1 MMQGE
6 TIAAISTPLGEGG
19 IGIVRISGSEAIVL
33 VEAIFRPTNRKTA
46 LSQVP
51 THTLHHGFIVSQ
63 GKRIDEVLVS
73 VMRAPRTYTREDV
86 VEVNCHGGSLAT
98 RAVLDLVLKQGARLA
113 ERGEF
118 TKRAFLNGRIALDQ
132 AQAVL
137 NIVKAKTRL
146 GLEAAVEQVG
156 GRFSDAITGIREGIG
171 ELLAQIEVEIDFPD
185 VEAET
190 GAILPALT
198 ELVNCAKRLLAQAEQ
213 GRIVHEGFTIA
224 IIGRPNVGKSTLLN
238 ALLAEERAIVTPI
251 PGTTRDTV
259 EEEAAIGGIPVQLID
274 TAGLREPGDVVE
286 KAGIDRAETAIV
298 RADLLLVMLD
308 RNAPITEEDRRLL
321 HRPWEKPALLVL
333 NKSDLPQVIEPI
345 KPGPWKRVYEISAK
359 HGDGVDQLTQGILNL
374 LLGGEVQSW
383 GAILLLDTWERD
395 LLLRAKSH
403 LDQAIEAV
411 RTGHSTDMVAEEL
424 RAAYLVA
431 GELQGIDV
439 SEDVLDRIFARFCVG
454 K

>member
-1 MMQGE
+1 MMGE
-6 TIAAISTPLGEGG
+6 DTIAALSTPLGEGG
-19 IGIVRISGSEAIVL
+19 IGIVRLSGPKAIAL
-33 VEAIFRPTNRKTA
+33 AEGIFRPTNSEVA

-51 THTLHHGFIVSQ
+51 THTLHHGFIVSE

-86 VEVNCHGGSLAT
+86 VEINCHGGIVAT
-98 RAVLDLVLKQGARLA
+98 RAVLDLVLKHGARLA

-118 TKRAFLNGRIALDQ
+118 TKRAFLNGRISLDQ

-137 NIVKAKTRL
+137 DVVRAKTKL
-146 GLEAAVEQVG
+146 GLEAAVEQLG

-171 ELLAQIEVEIDFPD
+171 ALLAQIEVEIDFPD

-190 GAILPALT
+190 EAILPALK
-198 ELVNCAKRLLAQAEQ
+198 ELANRIERLLSQAEQ
-213 GRIVHEGFTIA
+213 GRIVREGFTVA

-238 ALLAEERAIVTPI
+238 ALLAEERAIVTAI

-259 EEEAAIGGIPVQLID
+259 EEEAAVGGIPVRLID
-274 TAGLREPGDVVE
+274 TAGLRDPGDAVE
-286 KAGIDRAETAIV
+286 EAGIERTETAIA

-308 RNAPITEEDRRLL
+308 RSTSLTAEDRRLL
-321 HRPWEKPALLVL
+321 HRPWEKPTLLVL
-333 NKSDLPQVIEPI
+333 NKFDLPQVTQPTQ
-345 KPGPWKRVYEISAK
+345 PGPWKGVYEISAK
-359 HGDGVDQLTQGILNL
+359 HGNGVDRLSQGILDL
-374 LLGGEVQSW
+374 FLSGKVQSW

-395 LLLRAKSH
+395 LLRRAKST
-403 LDQAIEAV
+403 LDRAVEAV
-411 RTGHSTDMVAEEL
+411 RAGHSTDMIAEDL
-424 RAAYLVA
+424 RSAYVVT

-439 SEDVLDRIFARFCVG
+439 SEDVLEHIFSRFCVG